1 MRALIFYLII
11 LSSLGAQAKS
21 YYVSSSTGNDANAG
35 ILSAPWQSLNKVN
48 TATFASGDS
57 IFFRRGDVFQGKLI
71 PNRDNLVFS
80 AYGTGSL
87 PEITGFVT
95 VTGWALSGVGI
106 YSSNPITSAPNRVSV
121 VTVNGVLTG
130 MGRFPNYTAT
140 NKGYLTYRSVGTLSA
155 GDTSLTS
162 NQLSTTNWTGA
173 QISVRKERW
182 ILDTG
187 RVKSQVG
194 TKVSYRNPAPVT
206 TDVWSGVTNTYPG
219 KANYGFFFQDDIRTL
234 DSFGEWYWNNS
245 GKTLQVYFGNLN
257 PASYTIKVSAQDT
270 LVHCGG
276 YGGRTARSNIKFSY
290 LRFTGAGYAAL
301 IAKDAS
307 NITVS
312 NCEFEYNF
320 DAVKMWYVANALVES
335 STIKNC
341 LNTGVRLQGR
351 ADRAVTVRFNT
362 ISKCGLIPGMGR
374 SGDDGQGAA
383 VFVDGLGV
391 TITNNRI
398 DSIGFN
404 GIDWKGGN
412 VLVDKNY
419 ITNTNSE
426 KNDGGAIYTYTGL
439 GKTNRTISNNIIIT
453 TVGAAAGTSTT
464 TGDARGIYIDGASD
478 VNITSNSV
486 SSTNGEGIF
495 LNNSK
500 RVNIRSNM
508 VYNTKAGISM
518 NRLDSDTS
526 QVRNNTVKKNI
537 IYPVVLTQN
546 NFFYW
551 NGMLNTP
558 TTITIQNDMRLI
570 AVFDSNYYRDDVTN
584 PFDYYYHLTS
594 GGTFVDPASLKLTA
608 WKPFIAG
615 DAASVAIP
623 TTSFSPF
630 YNPTNASTVITLDG
644 TYRDV
649 YGNNYVGTITIPAYG
664 SALLTK
670 ISTATVLARSS
681 SNAGSPNPVK
691 DVYRINFFSE
701 SDQFSNVNVIDAIG
715 RIVYRNKIRLS
726 KGSNIVVVNTSVIS
740 SGTYILSLSLTSGS
754 KIYRFVKN

>member
-1 MRALIFYLII
+1 MKTLISFLLI
-11 LSSLGAQAKS
+11 LSSLGAQAKC

-35 ILSAPWQSLNKVN
+35 TLDAPWQSLNKVN
-48 TATFASGDS
+48 TATFASGDT
-57 IFFRRGDVFQGKLI
+57 IYFRRGDVFQGKLI

-95 VTGWALSGVGI
+95 VTGWTLSGVGI
-106 YSSNPITSAPNRVSV
+106 YNSNSITSAPSRVSV

-130 MGRFPNYTAT
+130 MGRFPNYTAA
-140 NKGYLTYRSVGTLSA
+140 NKGYLTYQSYGTLSA

-162 NQLSTTNWTGA
+162 SQLSTTNWTGA
-173 QISVRKERW
+173 QIIVRKARW

-187 RVKSQVG
+187 RVKNQVG
-194 TKVSYRNPAPVT
+194 TKVSYRNPAPASV
-206 TDVWSGVTNTYPG
+206 DVWSGVTNTYSG

-234 DSFGEWYWNNS
+234 DFPGEWYWNNS
-245 GKTLQVYFGNLN
+245 GKTLQVYFGSLN
-257 PASYTIKVSAQDT
+257 PANYTIKVSAQDT

-276 YGGRTARSNIKFSY
+276 YGGRTARSNIKFSH

-307 NITVS
+307 NIFVS

-320 DAVKMWYVANALVES
+320 DAVKMWYVANSLVEY

-351 ADRAVTVRFNT
+351 MDRTVTVRFNT

-374 SGDDGQGAA
+374 SGDDGQGSGI
-383 VFVDGLGV
+383 FVDGLSV
-391 TITNNRI
+391 TVNNNRI

-404 GIDWKGGN
+404 GIDWRGAN
-412 VLVDKNY
+412 VLIDKNY
-419 ITNTNSE
+419 LTNTNSE
-426 KNDGGAIYTYTGL
+426 KNDGGAIYTYTGS

-478 VNITSNSV
+478 VNVAGNSIA
-486 SSTNGEGIF
+486 STNGEGIF

-500 RVNIRSNM
+500 RVNIRTNM
-508 VYNTKAGISM
+508 IYNTKDGISM
-518 NRLDSDTS
+518 NRLPSDTS

-537 IYPVVLTQN
+537 IYPSTISQR

-558 TTITIQNDMRLI
+558 TAITIQNDMRLI
-570 AVFDSNYYRDDVTN
+570 GVFDSNYYRDGVTN

-608 WKPFIAG
+608 WKTFIAG
-615 DAASVAIP
+615 DAASLAIP
-623 TTSFSPF
+623 TTAFAPF
-630 YNPTNASTVITLDG
+630 YNPTNSSAIITLDG

-649 YGNNYVGTITIPAYG
+649 YGNNYVGSITIPAYG

-681 SNAGSPNPVK
+681 SNEGSPNPVK

-701 SDQFSNVNVIDAIG
+701 SDQSSNINIIDAMG

-726 KGSNIVVVNTSVIS
+726 KGSNMVVINIS
-740 SGTYILSLSLTSGS
+740 GIPTGIYTLTLNLKGIS
-754 KIYRFVKN
+754 KIYKFVKN